1 MTEKGAVL
9 LCFRLSLTLLLKLN
23 WEVVQQDMEFDDY
36 QEKAALTD
44 QFPDKTTDRA
54 LIIPLLGLAGETGTL
69 LSEFKKKIRDRDSY
83 EGFNHRAKEELGDI
97 LWYLANVATHLR
109 LSLSEIAEKN
119 LHKTQERWPIESAG
133 RESQAL
139 FDDNFPQTEQLP
151 REIKIRIAE
160 DASTKIAK
168 MWILPEEELLGD
180 HLTDNAYEDDGYRFH
195 DVMHLAHYTVLGWS
209 PVIRRLMQ
217 RKRKSNPTIDEVED
231 GARAGIL
238 EELIVAFVYSNAK
251 EHRYY
256 EGIKHLDSEMLVNI
270 KRLVSHLEVK
280 CRKTKDWEKAIL
292 QGYRVF
298 RHLVEKR
305 QAVLHIDISKRQL
318 AILE

>member
-1 MTEKGAVL
+1 ML

-44 QFPDKTTDRA
+44 QFPDKTADRA

-133 RESQAL
+133 RERQAL
-139 FDDNFPQTEQLP
+139 FDDNFPETEQLP

-168 MWILPEEELLGD
+168 MWILPEKELLGD

-195 DVMHLAHYTVLGWS
+195 DVLHLAHYAALGWS